1 MKPQR
6 ILIVEDEMVVALD
19 LEQRLAAMG
28 YPQVSQVKTGRAAVE
43 VARQENPSLIL
54 MDIHMPGDLDGI
66 QAALEIRQQQDIPVI
81 FMTAYGDDD
90 TVRRARIADPYGYLI
105 KPINDQELQAA
116 IDMSLSKH
124 QMEQRLRWS
133 EEQFRTVVE
142 AAPDAIFIQ
151 VREQFAYLNP
161 MAARLFGGPEES
173 GLLEKPVADYFH
185 ASCREAVGELIREV
199 ASGKRSRPPLEG
211 KIVRRDG
218 LDLEVEISAVPF
230 THRQHPGA
238 LVFARDI
245 SQRKRGEAVM
255 EVRLRLL
262 ELADT
267 KTMEELLRATLDEAE
282 ALTRSQVGFYHFLE
296 ADQSTVTRQAWSTN
310 TARVL
315 SLAGGSGGRH
325 PVDPAGAWQE
335 CVKERRPVVRN
346 DFASLPNPGQS
357 SPGGVRLTREL
368 AVPVIR
374 GGKVAA
380 VLGLGNK
387 PAGYV
392 QVDIEAVMALA
403 DLAWDIASRKRAE
416 EAHRAS
422 EERFRDFTFTLAD
435 CAWEVDAGGRFTY
448 VSDSVGRV
456 LGREV
461 HEFLGRTP
469 FEFMPPAEARRVG
482 QIFDE
487 LVARK
492 APFTDLE
499 NSMYHRDGTTRSLLT
514 TAVPVLDP
522 HGNLLG
528 YRGTDKDITERKRLE
543 SQLREAQKLEAVG
556 QLAGGVAHDFNNL
569 LSATMMHLSLLQ
581 ENHSL
586 DEDTRQ
592 ALKELEMESKRASNL
607 TRQLLMFSRRSVLE
621 IQVMDLNKVVANLV
635 KMLGRLIGEN
645 ISLKFLP
652 CPEIAAVEGDVGMM
666 EQVLMNLVVNARD
679 AMPRGGRLM
688 ISTSLVDLGPESS
701 PAHPGRRPGRFVRLS
716 VTDTGCGM
724 DEATLKRIFEP
735 FFTTKE
741 AGVGTGLGLAIV
753 HGIVAQHQ
761 GWVEVESQV
770 GAGTAFRVFF
780 NTSASAVAGAVEAP
794 KPKASRGHETILLV
808 EDDDIVRE
816 IAQRCLEA
824 FGYRVLSAANGR
836 EAMVSWQKHRQDIA
850 LLFTDMVLP
859 EGMTGLE
866 LAEKLRAENP
876 ALKVIVCSGYSSEKL
891 KRGIAAATGVVYL
904 AKPFQAEVLIQI
916 VRESLDRNS

>member
-1 MKPQR
+1 
-6 ILIVEDEMVVALD
+6 
-19 LEQRLAAMG
+19 
-28 YPQVSQVKTGRAAVE
+28 
-43 VARQENPSLIL
+43 
-54 MDIHMPGDLDGI
+54 
-66 QAALEIRQQQDIPVI
+66 
-81 FMTAYGDDD
+81 
-90 TVRRARIADPYGYLI
+90 
-105 KPINDQELQAA
+105 
-116 IDMSLSKH
+116 
-124 QMEQRLRWS
+124 
-133 EEQFRTVVE
+133 
-142 AAPDAIFIQ
+142 
-151 VREQFAYLNP
+151 
-161 MAARLFGGPEES
+161 
-173 GLLEKPVADYFH
+173 
-185 ASCREAVGELIREV
+185 
-199 ASGKRSRPPLEG
+199 
-211 KIVRRDG
+211 
-218 LDLEVEISAVPF
+218 
-230 THRQHPGA
+230 
-238 LVFARDI
+238 
-245 SQRKRGEAVM
+245 M

-262 ELADT
+262 GLADAQS
-267 KTMEELLRATLDEAE
+267 MEELLRATLDEAE

-296 ADQSTVTRQAWSTN
+296 ADQATVARQVWSTN
-310 TARVL
+310 TAQVL
-315 SLAGGSGGRH
+315 ALAGGSGGRH
-325 PVDPAGAWQE
+325 PVDPAGVWLD
-335 CVKERRPVVRN
+335 CVKERRPVVHN
-346 DFASLPNPGQS
+346 DYASLPNPGQAP
-357 SPGGVRLTREL
+357 PGGARLTREL

-374 GGKVAA
+374 AGKVAA

-387 PAGYV
+387 PTDYV
-392 QVDIEAVMALA
+392 QADIEAVMALA

-435 CAWEVDAGGRFTY
+435 FAWEMDAGSRFTY
-448 VSDSVGRV
+448 VSDSVRRV
-456 LGREV
+456 LGREA
-461 HEFLGRTP
+461 HEFLGRAP

-487 LVARK
+487 LAARK
-492 APFTDLE
+492 APFTDLD
-499 NSMYHRDGTTRSLLT
+499 NTMYHQDGTTRSLLT
-514 TAVPVLDP
+514 TAVPVLDQ
-522 HGNLLG
+522 HGHLLG
-528 YRGTDKDITERKRLE
+528 YRGTDKDITDRKRLE

-569 LSATMMHLSLLQ
+569 LSATMMHLSLMQ
-581 ENHSL
+581 ENPSL
-586 DEDTRQ
+586 DADTRQ

-652 CPEIAAVEGDVGMM
+652 CQETPAVEGDVGMM

-688 ISTSLVDLGPESS
+688 ISTSLMDLGPEFI
-701 PAHPGRRPGRFVRLS
+701 PAHPERRPGRFVRLS

-761 GWVEVESQV
+761 GWVDVESQV
-770 GAGTAFRVFF
+770 GAGTAFRVYFKA
-780 NTSASAVAGAVEAP
+780 SASPVEGAVEAP

-824 FGYRVLSAANGR
+824 FGYRVLAAANGQD
-836 EAMVSWQKHRQDIA
+836 AMVSWKKSRQDIS

-859 EGMTGLE
+859 EGMTGLD

-876 ALKVIVCSGYSSEKL
+876 ALKVIVCSGYNSEKL

-904 AKPFQAEVLIQI
+904 AKPFQADVLIQI